1 MFNPITTG
9 SHLPK
14 LRISA
19 IALHLCCIAFKVAR
33 GRPIS
38 FHLLHIAQ
46 EFGLG
51 RLAETA
57 KREARETF
65 SPWMRQSCTAAA
77 PQIQASK
84 LLVLLAAL
92 TFALAQE
99 STAQSAPSL
108 EGVNVSDLG
117 NPNDSLF
124 KVPAGGAVPSGSYVL
139 DVVSGSGDGIY
150 PTGKRVIVRADPPP
164 AGQKF
169 AGWTSDIAI
178 LSNPFLPT
186 TTAIMPSMNVSI
198 SATYAHPE
206 GAGGIGPSSV
216 VTGERET
223 AVALMASPSPSLP
236 LRPGARRRSTKTTFC
251 LNS

>member
-19 IALHLCCIAFKVAR
+19 IALHLCCIAFKLAR

-38 FHLLHIAQ
+38 FHLLHIAR

-65 SPWMRQSCTAAA
+65 SLWMRQGCTVGA
-77 PQIQASK
+77 PQMQASK
-84 LLVLLAAL
+84 LLILLAAL
-92 TFALAQE
+92 AFALAQE
-99 STAQSAPSL
+99 TTAQSGLPL
-108 EGVNVSDLG
+108 EGVTVSDLG

-169 AGWTSDIAI
+169 AGWTDDIAI

-198 SATYAHPE
+198 SATYADPE
-206 GAGGIGPSSV
+206 GAAGTGPSSV

-223 AVALMASPSPSLP
+223 AVALITEPYPFGRVQGGDRQRQHSV
-236 LRPGARRRSTKTTFC
+236 
-251 LNS
+251 